1 MKQKITLLRCFSKR
15 LKVYNAMQEI
25 NKLSLTI
32 VFLLLS
38 VLISCSSPKQDICKK
53 NHVLNMVEPVDDR
66 IIDVTDEQY
75 SYSISDV
82 YQNKDGIFYV
92 GLDEKNNALNF
103 YDLNKQEIFKTLE
116 ISLDG
121 KSALEVTDFY
131 VRNFDSIFIYSDLK
145 FDLQLRNIDGALID
159 QYNLRGDGQFIDWYA
174 NKQFQEVE
182 GWEARIKFDSVTLKM
197 LIPVVPNTKAP
208 GLAVNTLIEYSIA
221 NRKFENIGSVIPPD
235 IVPNNLHPA
244 KNIEWY
250 NIISY
255 NSDTIISSYFGSE
268 FISVGTLKSK
278 EVASYCRN
286 STNVT
291 IEDEGKN
298 LSIERQRELIGT
310 SGMYI
315 NGFYSP
321 EKNKFVVIVRHH
333 QKYKN
338 PKGLVNNV
346 YDAGISLI
354 ILNSSLEVEKE
365 LVLEKGLYDYKHIHA
380 FGDQILVLKENVSDI
395 NNSEDSL
402 YFSVFNY

>member
-1 MKQKITLLRCFSKR
+1 
-15 LKVYNAMQEI
+15 MQEI